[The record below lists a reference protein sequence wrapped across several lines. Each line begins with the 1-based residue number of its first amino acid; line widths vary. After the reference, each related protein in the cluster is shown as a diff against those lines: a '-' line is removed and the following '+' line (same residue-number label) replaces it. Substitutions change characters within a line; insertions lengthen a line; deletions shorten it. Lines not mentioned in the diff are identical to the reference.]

1 MDAALEAMHTWKYA
15 LLRWRINNKH
25 FSESLEQLA
34 SYNGADMY
42 NYNMLYTFKI
52 NEDVLTPES
61 LVYKTEDA
69 KHRFYMR
76 RAAKRIANIIDLCYN
91 KVCQVF
97 TALVSDK
104 AHGNEDWN
112 E

>member
-42 NYNMLYTFKI
+42 KYNMIYTFKI
-52 NEDVLTPES
+52 NQDVLTPES
-61 LVYKTEDA
+61 YDIFNFPK
-69 KHRFYMR
+69 
-76 RAAKRIANIIDLCYN
+76 N
-91 KVCQVF
+91 KNCHLRVF
-97 TALVSDK
+97 HIRWQSLLSPY
-104 AHGNEDWN
+104 
-112 E
+112 

>member
-42 NYNMLYTFKI
+42 KYNMLYTFKI
-52 NEDVLTPES
+52 NQDVLTPES
-61 LVYKTEDA
+61 YKKINSNKMVGYSCLSDLQVEA
-69 KHRFYMR
+69 QHAHKHPRGDNLLYAVDR
-76 RAAKRIANIIDLCYN
+76 
-91 KVCQVF
+91 V
-97 TALVSDK
+97 
-104 AHGNEDWN
+104 
-112 E
+112 

>member
-42 NYNMLYTFKI
+42 KYNMIYTFKI
-52 NEDVLTPES
+52 NLHVLTPES
-61 LVYKTEDA
+61 YNT
-69 KHRFYMR
+69 
-76 RAAKRIANIIDLCYN
+76 INIIPLYFMPYLRNSCH
-91 KVCQVF
+91 
-97 TALVSDK
+97 K
-104 AHGNEDWN
+104 AHGKQ
-112 E
+112 